1 MPANLILFIPQLI
14 QPLKAWSQDFGFEPK
29 SPVFSNLF
37 SHYKS
42 NDTSS
47 VGLDRALFSTLGLST
62 TEELPVAQYRYV
74 NNENNHKPPQ
84 MLICADPV
92 HCEVG
97 INDITL
103 THVIDDLTRDET
115 EEIILQLNQ
124 HFSQDGLEFLLDD
137 EQHWYLSLPPLQPLQ
152 PLQQPEP
159 FNSTELDRVIRKNIF
174 PFLPQSETRNWKAI
188 QNEVQM
194 LLHLSGVN
202 QSREMAGLPTVNSL
216 WFWGGGKAGI
226 ESAKNRVNLVFGSLD
241 KGKLI
246 AKAGK
251 CDFKPL
257 PKHGD
262 EIVETIIQQK
272 IQGDV
277 FVILNQLLKPAL
289 SSNLQ
294 TWQQQLSHIEQQ
306 FIEPLMQASQQ
317 GTITLQI
324 DSCDGQR
331 ITPLKTPLWKKLFKK
346 PQPLVTLRRS

>member
-1 MPANLILFIPQLI
+1 MPSHVILFIPELI
-14 QPLKAWSQDFGFEPK
+14 KPLKTWQKDFGFDAI
-29 SPVFSNLF
+29 SPVFSTLF
-37 SHYKS
+37 TYYKRS
-42 NDTSS
+42 NTSS
-47 VGLDRALFSTLGLST
+47 VGLDRSLFSALGLSRD
-62 TEELPVAQYRYV
+62 EELPIAQYRYS
-74 NNENNHKPPQ
+74 NDLKTAQ

-103 THVIDDLTRDET
+103 THVIDDLTRDEA

-124 HFSQDGLEFLLDD
+124 HFNQDGLEFLLDD
-137 EQHWYLSLPPLQPLQ
+137 AQHWYLALPLLEQLEKQ
-152 PLQQPEP
+152 EV
-159 FNSTELDRVIRKNIF
+159 FNSTELDQVIRKNIF
-174 PFLPQSETRNWKAI
+174 PFLPQSDARNWKVI

-194 LLHLSGVN
+194 LLHLSSIN
-202 QSREMAGLPTVNSL
+202 QSREIAGLPTANSL

-226 ESAKNRVNLVFGSLD
+226 ENESAKNRVKLVFGNTD
-241 KGKLI
+241 KATLI

-251 CDFKPL
+251 CDCKPL
-257 PKHGD
+257 PSHGD
-262 EIVETIIQQK
+262 EIVETMIQQNN
-272 IQGDV
+272 QGDV
-277 FVILNQLLKPAL
+277 FVILDQLLKPAL
-289 SSNLQ
+289 SSDLQ

-346 PQPLVTLRRS
+346 PQSLVTLRRS